1 MKTFK
6 AVAVLTGK
14 NHGYFDNR
22 RVYDGEELE
31 VTEAQFSDS
40 WMKRVR
46 KAQEPKPQKVDTPK
60 EVETLG
66 TGLL

>member
-46 KAQEPKPQKVDTPK
+46 KEKDLKPPKVDNSEET
-60 EVETLG
+60 ETLG